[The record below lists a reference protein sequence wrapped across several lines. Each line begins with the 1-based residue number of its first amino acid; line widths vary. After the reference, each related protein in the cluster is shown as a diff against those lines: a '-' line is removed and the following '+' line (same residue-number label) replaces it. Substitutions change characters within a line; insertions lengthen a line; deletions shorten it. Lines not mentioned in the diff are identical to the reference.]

1 MSDEHRRFDAAL
13 DALLQHERRRGFDAG
28 IAVAEKI
35 RGWLT
40 SQPDTEW
47 QRQVREW
54 ADSAIAKAIEKE
66 GGR

>member
-1 MSDEHRRFDAAL
+1 MSREHRQFDAAL
-13 DALLQHERRRGFDAG
+13 HELLAHERRQGFDAG

-40 SQPDTEW
+40 SQPDTDW
-47 QRQVREW
+47 QRQVRKW
-54 ADSAIAKAIEKE
+54 ADSAIAKAIEQE